1 MRRRWL
7 PLLMATALAL
17 VANACGDDN
26 GSVFE
31 ETTGP
36 SEDTTS
42 LFEGTPG
49 TLPEPMQTIVIELG
63 DEAWE
68 LPAAVCLHT
77 DGDAAIVSAAAQ
89 QRAAEVRYLVGDLVS
104 GWPTTTY
111 SLSFDYPTYEE
122 DLHAAGVAAL
132 GLARLVGEQAAL
144 EEAWVQ
150 WEQAFANPEG
160 GWGGPEEISRRV
172 DRWRAEAETL
182 AGAIADYCATG

>member
-1 MRRRWL
+1 MRRQL
-7 PLLMATALAL
+7 VLILTVLALA
-17 VANACGDDN
+17 AACSDDD
-26 GSVFE
+26 G
-31 ETTGP
+31 G
-36 SEDTTS
+36 S
-42 LFEGTPG
+42 LFGST
-49 TLPEPMQTIVIELG
+49 TATVSQTVGNVVVEAAG
-63 DEAWE
+63 RAWE
-68 LPAAVCLHT
+68 LPAAVCLRAG
-77 DGDAAIVSAAAQ
+77 GDAEVVLAASQEEAS
-89 QRAAEVRYLVGDLVS
+89 RVRSLVGNLVS

-132 GLARLVGEQAAL
+132 VLARLVGEQAAL